1 MTRSDAVSGFR
12 ASDWSSLGAMVS
24 GGSAIDLPRLDLP
37 DEAAAKAF
45 LAGYGLD
52 PDNDDDRADLARI
65 LPLSRQFMEEV
76 LLPWQGLE
84 ALPAELPDRPVAL
97 LLSASRL
104 TDPMRFWSC
113 SVLRVAHAV
122 AHALFLPGRDKVTEA
137 LAQVEGRFRRHL
149 TEADGQTWLGPIP
162 LHAIRF
168 KSGKPW
174 NSLLLK
180 LLCKKDNVAEEIY
193 DHLGVRI
200 VTRTR
205 VEALEVVRYL
215 RDHHVV
221 PFPNVKPSRS
231 HNSLLDLEALER
243 HQAALW
249 QELEAGRIDLET
261 FERRLRAF
269 AAGPDLPPARRRN
282 PFSDED
288 RRAIQFTARLLV
300 RREAEGRIERFFFP
314 FEVQIQDALSWEESQ
329 RGRSSHEEY
338 RERQRED
345 ARRRVF
351 PWARSLGPDDVARDG
366 ASTED
371 QIAIVEDRILSGGH
385 SRDSSIE
392 TNAPA

>member
-1 MTRSDAVSGFR
+1 MTRSDTVSGFR

-45 LAGYGLD
+45 LVGYGLD
-52 PDNDDDRADLARI
+52 PDNDGDRGELARI
-65 LPLSRQFMEEV
+65 LPLSRQFMADV
-76 LLPWQGLE
+76 LLPWRGLDG
-84 ALPAELPDRPVAL
+84 LPPELPDRPEAL

-122 AHALFLPGRDKVTEA
+122 AHALFLPGRDKVTDA
-137 LAQVEGRFRRHL
+137 LAQVKSRFREYLR
-149 TEADGQTWLGPIP
+149 EEDGRTWLGGIP
-162 LHAIRF
+162 LHAIWF

-200 VTRTR
+200 VTRTK
-205 VEALEVVRYL
+205 VEALEVVRFL
-215 RDHHVV
+215 RDNHVV

-231 HNSLLDLEALER
+231 HNSLIDLDGLEQ
-243 HQAALW
+243 HQTALW
-249 QELEAGRIDLET
+249 RDLEAGRIDLES
-261 FERRLRAF
+261 FDRRLRVYSES
-269 AAGPDLPPARRRN
+269 PEMPPARRRN
-282 PFSDED
+282 PFSDAD

-300 RREAEGRIERFFFP
+300 RREDNGRIERFFFP
-314 FEVQIQDALSWEESQ
+314 FEVQIMDAQSWEESQ
-329 RGRSSHEEY
+329 MGRASHEEY

-351 PWARSLGPDDVARDG
+351 PWAKALGPEDIPGDG
-366 ASTED
+366 AATEH
-371 QIAIVEDRILSGGH
+371 QVPVVEHGVLPGRHAGDRGL
-385 SRDSSIE
+385 E
-392 TNAPA
+392 LNPPA